1 MTVTV
6 DNYTRVL
13 LTVISVLLLAV
24 SVGLWYETPPA
35 VPAAQA
41 GIPDSGQQLDKLIL
55 KADEI
60 NLSLNKIA
68 NLLTSGK
75 IKVRVVTAEQVKA
88 KPGSKSSK
96 VNAGTS
102 TLK

>member
-13 LTVISVLLLAV
+13 LTVISVLLLALT
-24 SVGLWYETPPA
+24 VGLWYETPSV
-35 VPAAQA
+35 VPTAQA
-41 GIPDSGQQLDKLIL
+41 GIPDSGQQLEKLIV

-60 NLSLNKIA
+60 SASLTKIS
-68 NLLTSGK
+68 NLLTSGS
-75 IKVRVVTAEQVKA
+75 IKVQVVTAEQLKA
-88 KPGSKSSK
+88 KPGSKSFK
-96 VNAGTS
+96 INTGTS